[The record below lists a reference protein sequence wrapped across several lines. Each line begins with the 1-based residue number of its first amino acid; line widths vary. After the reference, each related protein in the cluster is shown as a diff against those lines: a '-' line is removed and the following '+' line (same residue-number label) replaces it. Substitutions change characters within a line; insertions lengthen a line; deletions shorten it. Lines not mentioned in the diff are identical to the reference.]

1 LYAIRA
7 GKEVTAKRVERSL
20 YDRANGYNNEAVKI
34 FMPAGSKQPVIVHYT
49 EHCPPDVGLRL
60 FGRRTAVQ
68 STSAMCRT

>member
-49 EHCPPDVGLRL
+49 EHCPPDVAAAFIWSKNRGPEH
-60 FGRRTAVQ
+60 
-68 STSAMCRT
+68 